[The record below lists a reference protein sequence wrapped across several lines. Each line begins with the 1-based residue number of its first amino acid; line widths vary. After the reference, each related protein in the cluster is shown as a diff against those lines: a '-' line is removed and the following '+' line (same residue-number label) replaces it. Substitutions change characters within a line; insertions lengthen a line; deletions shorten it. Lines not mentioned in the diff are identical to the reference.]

1 MVQRLAE
8 RDPRIMF
15 IRNTESLNF
24 IDSRNRAAA
33 AGSGESLV
41 FLNNDTVPLPGWIEA
56 LLRTSLE

>member
-1 MVQRLAE
+1 
-8 RDPRIMF
+8 MF